1 MKMVR
6 TAAPCL
12 FAAAAFIAI
21 SIAGAQAQTKD
32 AAPAPVGSEPQ
43 TTSATY
49 GDWVLRCSRNGDAPT
64 APRICEI
71 VQSFQ
76 IQGQQGL
83 YAQLAIGRVSPKDPL
98 KITVVMQPNISF
110 PSSIKLSIDEKDTQS
125 IELVWRRC
133 LPGGCFADA
142 EVKDDDMKRWKAQT
156 GNGRLLFKDGA
167 GHDVPLP
174 FSFRGLPQALDG
186 LAKS

>member
-6 TAAPCL
+6 TVAQAFL
-12 FAAAAFIAI
+12 GAAAIIAV
-21 SIAGAQAQTKD
+21 SIAGAQAQSKD
-32 AAPAPVGSEPQ
+32 AAPAVGSDPQ
-43 TTSATY
+43 STSATY

-64 APRICEI
+64 APRVCEI

-98 KITVVMQPNISF
+98 KITVVMQPNVSF
-110 PSSIKLSIDEKDTQS
+110 PSSIKLSIDEKDTQP
-125 IELVWRRC
+125 IDLGWRRC

-142 EVKDDDMKRWKAQT
+142 EVKDDDLKRWKTQT

-167 GHDVPLP
+167 GRDVPLP